1 MEWNK
6 LMRTRKSCREYIDQ
20 QITTAQLKALLEAGC
35 AAPVARG
42 KFEQLQ
48 QAGMGA
54 EAVKALLEQIDA
66 AAKQSYG
73 DDSFS
78 CTRGAPTIIVVS
90 VQEDQGQ
97 IAPNMIASAACVVQ
111 NMHLAATDL
120 GLGSVYLG
128 SIQAVN
134 NSFEVLYKLKLK
146 DGFWPVAGLAVGE
159 AKEPAREREIPVD
172 KIFTNIIA

>member
-1 MEWNK
+1 MEWK
-6 LMRTRKSCREYIDQ
+6 ELMQTRQSCREYLGG
-20 QITTAQLKALLEAGC
+20 QITTAQLKDILQAGC

-48 QAGMGA
+48 ITVVQKP
-54 EAVKALLEQIDA
+54 ELLERIDA
-66 AAKQSYG
+66 VAKQSYG

-78 CTRGAPTIIVVS
+78 CTRGAPTVILVS
-90 VQEDQGQ
+90 VQEQEGQ
-97 IAPNMIASAACVVQ
+97 ISPMMMASAACVVE

-134 NSFEVLYKLKLK
+134 NSFEVLYDLKLK
-146 DGFWPVAGLAVGE
+146 DGSWKVAALAVGNA
-159 AKEPAREREIPVD
+159 AKPAEKREIPMT

>member
-1 MEWNK
+1 MEWNE

-35 AAPVARG
+35 ASPVARG

-48 QAGMGA
+48 ITVVQDP
-54 EAVKALLEQIDA
+54 ELLEMIDT
-66 AAKQSYG
+66 AAKAAYG
-73 DDSFS
+73 DENFS
-78 CTRGAPTIIVVS
+78 CTRGAPTVIIVS

-128 SIQAVN
+128 SIQAVS
-134 NSFEVLYKLKLK
+134 NSFEVLYKLKLQ
-146 DGFWPVAGLAVGE
+146 DGFWPVAALAVGE
-159 AKEPAREREIPVD
+159 AKESAQVRDIPMD
-172 KIFTNIIA
+172 KIYTNIIA

>member
-1 MEWNK
+1 MEWK
-6 LMRTRKSCREYIDQ
+6 DLMATRKSCRAYIDQ
-20 QITTAQLKALLEAGC
+20 QITSAQLKAILEAGC

-48 QAGMGA
+48 ITVVQN
-54 EAVKALLEQIDA
+54 KALLEQIDKV
-66 AAKQSYG
+66 AKQSYG

-78 CTRGAPTIIVVS
+78 CTRGAPTVILVS
-90 VQEDQGQ
+90 VQEEQGQ
-97 IAPNMIASAACVVQ
+97 ISPMMMASAACVVE

-134 NSFEVLYKLKLK
+134 NSFEVLYKLKLQ
-146 DGFWPVAGLAVGE
+146 DGFWPVSALAVGN
-159 AKEPAREREIPVD
+159 AKEPLEARAVPMTR
-172 KIFTNIIA
+172 IFTNVIE

>member
-6 LMRTRKSCREYIDQ
+6 VMRTRKSCREYIDQ

-48 QAGMGA
+48 ITVVQNT
-54 EAVKALLEQIDA
+54 ELLEMIDT
-66 AAKQSYG
+66 AAKAAYG
-73 DDSFS
+73 DENFS
-78 CTRGAPTIIVVS
+78 CTRGAPTVIIVS

-128 SIQAVN
+128 SIQAIS
-134 NSFEVLYKLKLK
+134 NSFEVLYKLKLQ
-146 DGFWPVAGLAVGE
+146 DGFWPVAALAVGE
-159 AKEPAREREIPVD
+159 AKEPAQEREVPMT
-172 KIFTNIIA
+172 KIYTNIVE